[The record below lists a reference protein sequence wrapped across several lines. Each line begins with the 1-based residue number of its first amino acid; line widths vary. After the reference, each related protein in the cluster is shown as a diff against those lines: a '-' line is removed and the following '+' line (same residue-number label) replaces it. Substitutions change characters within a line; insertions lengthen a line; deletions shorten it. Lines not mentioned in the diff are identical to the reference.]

1 MYGDRKL
8 SANDVRLKQ
17 EEHDRAQDAVSIL
30 NYLKL
35 HNTNN

>member
-1 MYGDRKL
+1 MHGDQKL

-17 EEHDRAQDAVSIL
+17 EEHDRDQDAVSIL

-35 HNTNN
+35 YNTNN